1 MVFSSIPFAIFFT
14 LFFLLYWL
22 ACFRSLKVQNFLLL
36 IGSYVFY
43 AWGDWRFLPLLIC
56 NSALYYLLGMAVK
69 RTHNEKTKLWFLLT
83 GLALGLGG
91 LIFFKY
97 TIFLLQFVSDI
108 VSTFGFTLKAGTH
121 HFILPLGISF
131 FTFRNLSYLI
141 DVYKGKVVPTKDWVV
156 FFSYVAFFPS
166 LIAGPIDKSK
176 TLMPQLENKRVF
188 DYVQASDGMRQI
200 VWGLFKKIVIA
211 DNCATFTD
219 EIFGSY
225 QELPA
230 SSLLLG
236 AFFYTIQIYADFSG
250 YSDMAIGFSRLLG
263 FKITKNFDYPLFSQN
278 IAEFWRKWH
287 ISLTSWLTEYL
298 FTPLNIA
305 FRDMGKL
312 GMIFAIII
320 NFTLIGIWHGANW
333 TFVLFGFL
341 HGCFFIPL
349 VLRDTI
355 NKKREI
361 DKSRLLPNSRE
372 AVNMILTFSL
382 VMFSLILFRSTSV
395 GNALNYFQRMV
406 DPSLFSVPVF
416 VNNNEKW
423 QIILILIFL
432 MLSLEWLNR
441 EKPHALAEIGLDWSR
456 PLRWLC
462 YYILILFI
470 YFFAVL
476 GQNFIYVQF

>member
-1 MVFSSIPFAIFFT
+1 MIFNSLVFAAFFT

-22 ACFRSLKVQNFLLL
+22 ACSQSLKLQNFLLL
-36 IGSYVFY
+36 VGSYVFY
-43 AWGDWRFLPLLIC
+43 AWGDWRFLPLLIG
-56 NSALYYLLGMAVK
+56 NSALYYLLGIAVHRAQK
-69 RTHNEKTKLWFLLT
+69 EKTKLWILIA
-83 GLALGLGG
+83 GLAVGLGG

-97 TIFLLQFVSDI
+97 TTFLLQAAADV
-108 VSTFGFTLKAGTH
+108 VSTLGVSLNTRDST
-121 HFILPLGISF
+121 FILPLGISF

-141 DVYKGKVVPTKDWVV
+141 DIYKGKVEPTQDWVV

-166 LIAGPIDKSK
+166 LVAGPIDRSK
-176 TLMPQLENKRVF
+176 TLIPQIENERIF
-188 DYVQASDGMRQI
+188 DYGLASDGMRQLA
-200 VWGLFKKIVIA
+200 WGFFKKIVIA
-211 DNCATFTD
+211 DNCASFTN

-250 YSDMAIGFSRLLG
+250 YSDMAIGFARLLG
-263 FKITKNFDYPLFSQN
+263 FRITKNFDYPLFSQN

-312 GMIFAIII
+312 GMILAILI
-320 NFTLIGIWHGANW
+320 NFTVIGIWHGANW

-341 HGCFFIPL
+341 HGCLFIPL
-349 VLRDTI
+349 ILRGTI

-361 DKSRLLPNSRE
+361 DKNQMLPTVRE
-372 AVNMILTFSL
+372 AANMILTFSL
-382 VMFSLILFRSTSV
+382 VMFSLIIFRSASV
-395 GNALNYFQRMV
+395 GDAWEYFQRMA
-406 DPSLFSVPVF
+406 DPSLFSMPVLSLKSRAAATLFF
-416 VNNNEKW
+416 V
-423 QIILILIFL
+423 FL
-432 MLSLEWLNR
+432 MITTEWLNR
-441 EKPHALAEIGLDWSR
+441 NKDHALAEIGQSWSR
-456 PLRWLC
+456 PTRWISYC
-462 YYILILFI
+462 FVIFLIF
-470 YFFAVL
+470 FFAAR